1 MVLKHRNIIIING
14 TMGVGKTS
22 LCKILNK
29 RMENSVWLDGDWCW
43 QIQPFNPNEENK
55 IMVEDNIRHLLLN
68 FCKNS
73 QIDHIIFSWV
83 ISSQTLLDRIL
94 SWFSSENYKI
104 YVITLMASDEVLC
117 NRIKK
122 DISLGLR
129 QDTILES
136 SLEKKKLY
144 KAMDTIK
151 LNTSDLTLEETLNQ
165 IFEIIHFKD

>member
-1 MVLKHRNIIIING
+1 
-14 TMGVGKTS
+14 MGVGKTS

-43 QIQPFNPNEENK
+43 QIHPFNPNEENK

-83 ISSQTLLDRIL
+83 LSSQTLLDRIL
-94 SWFSSENYKI
+94 SWFSNEYCKI
-104 YVITLMASDEVLC
+104 HTITLMASDEVLSK
-117 NRIKK
+117 RLKK
-122 DISLGLR
+122 DICLGIR
-129 QDTILES
+129 QETSLES

-144 KAMDTIK
+144 KAMNTHKLDTTYLSPEQIVGEI
-151 LNTSDLTLEETLNQ
+151 LN
-165 IFEIIHFKD
+165 IIE

>member
-1 MVLKHRNIIIING
+1 
-14 TMGVGKTS
+14 MGVGKTS

-83 ISSQTLLDRIL
+83 ISSQILLDRIL

-104 YVITLMASDEVLC
+104 YVITLMASDEILS

>member
-83 ISSQTLLDRIL
+83 ISSQILLDRIL

-104 YVITLMASDEVLC
+104 YVITLMASDEILS